1 MDRQLGQRR
10 SLVLASIGHF
20 VNDGTTYFVPVI
32 AAILATRPGVS
43 PGFITALFLV
53 FYVSTAAAS
62 PLVGRLADRRG
73 RAGMLM
79 GLGLATLSLGLL
91 TFYVALEVA
100 SGLLL
105 DGVLLLAALLTGAGA
120 AFYHPLGGTLIQ
132 TAFAGRRMGLAL
144 GINGALGSLGRA
156 LYPSLYFL
164 AALAIAGY
172 GAIALFSLL
181 GFAAAAVIL
190 VGMRVAR
197 APAGEQQPAPADRG
211 VAPGETA
218 TDVPEAQA
226 VVRPAGGGG
235 LRGALTFGIIVL
247 TAVAFLRATATQG
260 IAAWIPTYLATQGG
274 LGVSAGLGL
283 AVTIMYAAAII
294 GQPLFGLMVD
304 RFDRRWILALSSLGS
319 VVSIL
324 GYLSFSGAGLVG
336 EAWLF
341 AFGFFTFSGFP
352 QFLSL
357 VRDYVPPGSSSLA
370 NAMVWGVG
378 STTGNAIG
386 PVLIGALAGG
396 VYENL
401 GFAFTVAASAAVL
414 SALGTM
420 LLRRPDRVAATP
432 SA

>member
-32 AAILATRPGVS
+32 AAILATRPGAS

-62 PLVGRLADRRG
+62 PLVGRLADQRG

-144 GINGALGSLGRA
+144 GINGAIGSLGRA

-172 GAIALFSLL
+172 GAIGLFSVL
-181 GFAAAAVIL
+181 GFAAAAAIL
-190 VGMRVAR
+190 VGTRVAR
-197 APAGEQQPAPADRG
+197 VRVEEIKTEAPEEGAAARSIARAAPVTAGATG
-211 VAPGETA
+211 V
-218 TDVPEAQA
+218 
-226 VVRPAGGGG
+226 
-235 LRGALTFGIIVL
+235 RGALTFGIIVL

>member
-73 RAGMLM
+73 RAGVLM

-91 TFYVALEVA
+91 TFYVALEVG
-100 SGLLL
+100 SGPLLAAI
-105 DGVLLLAALLTGAGA
+105 VLLAALLTGAGA
-120 AFYHPLGGTLIQ
+120 AFYHPLGGTLLQ

-144 GINGALGSLGRA
+144 GINGAIGSLGRA

-172 GAIALFSLL
+172 GAIGLFSVL

-197 APAGEQQPAPADRG
+197 VRVEEIATEAPEEGAAARSIARAAP
-211 VAPGETA
+211 VT
-218 TDVPEAQA
+218 
-226 VVRPAGGGG
+226 AGGGG
-235 LRGALTFGIIVL
+235 VRGALTFGIIVL

-283 AVTIMYAAAII
+283 AVTIMYAAAIV
-294 GQPLFGLMVD
+294 GQPIFGLMVD
-304 RFDRRWILALSSLGS
+304 RFDRRWILAISSLGS

-324 GYLSFSGAGLVG
+324 GYLSFSGAGFVG

-396 VYENL
+396 VYQNL

-420 LLRRPDRVAATP
+420 LLRRPDRVAGMPPA
-432 SA
+432 

>member
-1 MDRQLGQRR
+1 MDRQLGRRR
-10 SLVLASIGHF
+10 SLVLTSIGHF

-73 RAGMLM
+73 RAGVLM
-79 GLGLATLSLGLL
+79 GLGLVTLSLGLL
-91 TFYVALEVA
+91 TFYLALEVA

-105 DGVLLLAALLTGAGA
+105 DGILLLAALLTGSGA
-120 AFYHPLGGTLIQ
+120 AFYHPLGGTLLQ

-144 GINGALGSLGRA
+144 GVNGALGSLGRA

-181 GFAAAAVIL
+181 GFAAAAAIL
-190 VGMRVAR
+190 VGMRVVRVEEQRSASVGR
-197 APAGEQQPAPADRG
+197 SSQAGEIG
-211 VAPGETA
+211 TE
-218 TDVPEAQA
+218 VPEARA
-226 VVRPAGGGG
+226 VVPPAGGGG
-235 LRGALTFGIIVL
+235 VRGALTFGIIVL
-247 TAVAFLRATATQG
+247 TVVAFLRATATQG
-260 IAAWIPTYLATQGG
+260 IAAWIPTYLATQRG

-304 RFDRRWILALSSLGS
+304 RFDRRRILALSSLGS

-357 VRDYVPPGSSSLA
+357 VRDYVPPGGSSLA

-396 VYENL
+396 VYEHL

-414 SALGTM
+414 SALGTL
-420 LLRRPDRVAATP
+420 LLRRPDRVAGMPPA
-432 SA
+432 